1 MAIHVKV
8 TNNNIEYALRIF
20 KKKVKDSGLLHELQE
35 NRFYKK
41 PSAEK
46 RERCAKGRL
55 RAQLKSKKANK

>member
-1 MAIHVKV
+1 MVYVKV
-8 TNNNIEYALRIF
+8 VDGNYEKALRIF